1 MPSMSATY
9 APPYDSPIED
19 TFAYHYVK
27 YASDEV
33 NMNPQLK
40 VTTLCGRFIIDFV
53 LFTSDQRIGIECDG
67 REFHDESRDEWRDA
81 MILGEGHIDAI
92 YRLRGRDLT
101 YYIEDIL
108 YLMAVLEPCLFSSRA
123 TENLKVLASSEIQ
136 SLPKSHCEEHYHF
149 KYRNEVDVGGVR
161 VEARRRVVPTGQRRF
176 WQSAY
181 RFAESIGGGT
191 LDDVMERYRVEP
203 SGTLRSSG
211 RV

>member
-1 MPSMSATY
+1 MSATY

-19 TFAYHYVK
+19 RFAYHYVK

-33 NMNPQLK
+33 NMNPQFK

-53 LFTSDQRIGIECDG
+53 LSTSDGHHIGIECDG

-92 YRLRGRDLT
+92 YRLRGRDIT

-108 YLMAVLEPCLFSSRA
+108 YLIALLEPFLFSSRA

-136 SLPKSHCEEHYHF
+136 SLPKSHYEELHHF
-149 KYRNEVDVGGVR
+149 KYRNEVEVGGVR